1 MPVPFTGSE
10 AGITTDRADVVIPI
24 PLDGDPGNASTFN
37 NTFQP
42 IINFLQ
48 RVRKKAGFLDV
59 ASTWTQPQTYAG
71 GFAANSSI
79 TAEFQGTEAAPG
91 FFYKLATAARALGL
105 KLTLTSGMACR
116 FITTS
121 TNAVIITIN
130 AAWDGS
136 GWVADTPNVA
146 SLWFQLSSS
155 GLTVKTYTAPN
166 TNPFADGAFT
176 TGVSI
181 PGSGT
186 KGQVLGFT
194 ADNVATMS
202 NTIRYAERT
211 LNTAGLSWSGV
222 FSGNSNATILYR
234 DVTGFAGITGGLGL
248 AAGNFTGASPTTAY
262 PVLTLPSSGPDAVY
276 LPISGQKY
284 PIVISVGTTFYTAYL
299 YHTTT
304 TEMRVIGLQ
313 PTDDPAH
320 VDFGKIG
327 WRTAT

>member
-1 MPVPFTGSE
+1 VIYPGSE
-10 AGITTDRADVVIPI
+10 TGISADRADIVIPI
-24 PLDGDPGNASTFN
+24 PVDGDPGNASTFN
-37 NTFQP
+37 GTFQP
-42 IINFLQ
+42 IINLLQ
-48 RVRKKAGFLDV
+48 RMRKKAGFLDI

-71 GFAANSSI
+71 GVVANSSI
-79 TAEFQGTEAAPG
+79 TADFQGTEAAPG

-105 KLTLTSGMACR
+105 KMTLTSGMACR
-116 FITTS
+116 FIATS
-121 TNAVIITIN
+121 TNSVIITIN

-166 TNPFADGAFT
+166 TTPFADGAFT

-194 ADNVATMS
+194 SDNVATMS
-202 NTIRYAERT
+202 NTVRYAERT

-222 FSGNSNATILYR
+222 FSGGSTGTHLYR
-234 DVTGFAGITGGLGL
+234 DVTGYAGISGSMSLSP
-248 AAGNFTGASPTTAY
+248 GNFTGASPTTAY
-262 PVLTLPSSGPDAVY
+262 PVLTLPSSGADAVY
-276 LPISGQKY
+276 LPSAQQKY
-284 PIVISVGTTFYTAYL
+284 PIVISIGTTFYTAYL

-304 TEMRVIGLQ
+304 TAMSVIGLQ
-313 PTDDPAH
+313 PTDGIVT

-327 WRTAT
+327 WKTST

>member
-1 MPVPFTGSE
+1 MPTNYPGTEVGVND
-10 AGITTDRADVVIPI
+10 DRSDLILPI
-24 PLDGDPGNASTFN
+24 PVDNDPGNASTFN
-37 NTFQP
+37 TTFQP
-42 IINFLQ
+42 LIDQLQ
-48 RVRKKAGFLDV
+48 RIRKKAGFLNL
-59 ASTWTQPQTYAG
+59 ASSWTAIQTFVG

-79 TAEFQGTEAAPG
+79 TADFQGTEAAPG
-91 FFYKLATAARALGL
+91 FFYKLATAARSLGM

-121 TNAVIITIN
+121 TNSVIITIN

-166 TNPFADGAFT
+166 TTPFADGAFT
-176 TGVSI
+176 TGVFI

-202 NTIRYAERT
+202 NTVRYAE
-211 LNTAGLSWSGV
+211 LLMGWSGI
-222 FSGNSNATILYR
+222 FASNLGTDSWLYR
-234 DVTGFAGITGGLGL
+234 DITGYAGLLGTVSL
-248 AAGNFTGASPTTAY
+248 AAGSLTSASPTALY
-262 PVLTLPSSGPDAVY
+262 QVSQLPVSGPTNIY
-276 LPISGQKY
+276 LALYNQSFPVVIQEGTSFYVALMVVFASGN
-284 PIVISVGTTFYTAYL
+284 ISVRGINPTSEAVLVHLGGT
-299 YHTTT
+299 
-304 TEMRVIGLQ
+304 R
-313 PTDDPAH
+313 
-320 VDFGKIG
+320 